1 MRNPSAAEALEA
13 ASPRNAEPSD
23 RVEIE
28 WQFDAPDLR
37 PVRRLLASIGSEG
50 ADADGRSHVRIL
62 PQAAREQI
70 DLWLEVEAEVAE
82 HPSWDFEGEGA
93 EYLAAHDNPFSRL
106 NMKGRVRSEIPM
118 GVGLG
123 SSAAARL
130 AASALSSPWDVKSH
144 VIDAGA
150 DEGHYDNVAAS
161 AAGGIRIVSQKVDEK
176 LPNPGWGLALFIA
189 HQPLPTEKARS
200 VLPDEVPLADA
211 TFNAS
216 RTALLVRSI
225 MSKRPSLLG
234 EALRDRLHQ
243 PHRLHLYPWV
253 DEVIHV
259 AEAAGAYGAA
269 ICGAG
274 PSVFAFCAPSQAERI
289 AKAMED
295 EHPLRG
301 RALVSKIT
309 DKGMFRTL

>member
-1 MRNPSAAEALEA
+1 MRV
-13 ASPRNAEPSD
+13 R
-23 RVEIE
+23 
-28 WQFDAPDLR
+28 AP
-37 PVRRLLASIGSEG
+37 ASIANIGPG
-50 ADADGRSHVRIL
+50 FDCLAMA
-62 PQAAREQI
+62 I
-70 DLWLEVEAEVAE
+70 DLWLEVEAVPADS
-82 HPSWDFEGEGA
+82 PAWDYEGEGA
-93 EYLAAHDNPFSRL
+93 EYLVSHVNPFSHL
-106 NMKGRVRSEIPM
+106 AMKGRVRSEIPI

-130 AASALSSPWDVKSH
+130 AASALASPWDVKSH

-150 DEGHYDNVAAS
+150 DEGHRDNVAAS
-161 AAGGIRIVSQKVDEK
+161 AAGGIRIVSEKVDEK
-176 LPNPGWGLALFIA
+176 LTNPGWGLALFIA
-189 HQPLPTEKARS
+189 HQPLPTEKARF
-200 VLPDEVPLADA
+200 VLPDTVSLGDA
-211 TFNAS
+211 TFNAAH
-216 RTALLVRSI
+216 TALLVRAI
-225 MSKRPSLLG
+225 MSKRPGLLG

-243 PHRLHLYPWV
+243 PYRLHLYPWAE
-253 DEVIHV
+253 EVIHV
-259 AEAAGAYGAA
+259 AAAAGAYGAA